1 MAASPCGDPWSL
13 HSLSVLTESV
23 RCQLLALEEAAFPP
37 CERLGTAGLA
47 AFVLQ
52 RTNGMVVAEA
62 PSRRAVL
69 GFCLYSRAASSAL
82 ITKVAVGAA
91 SRGRGVGSALV
102 ARALQE
108 IVTSSRRPPG
118 EVLLHVDP
126 ERKGALR
133 MFGFEAAERL
143 PGYYPDE
150 HPPYRGRDA
159 LLMRLDTA
167 TLSRASPPRGR
178 SASGSAAGGG

>member
-133 MFGFEAAERL
+133 MYQRRVQCGAAL
-143 PGYYPDE
+143 
-150 HPPYRGRDA
+150 A
-159 LLMRLDTA
+159 A
-167 TLSRASPPRGR
+167 AAAR
-178 SASGSAAGGG
+178 SDQSCCAK